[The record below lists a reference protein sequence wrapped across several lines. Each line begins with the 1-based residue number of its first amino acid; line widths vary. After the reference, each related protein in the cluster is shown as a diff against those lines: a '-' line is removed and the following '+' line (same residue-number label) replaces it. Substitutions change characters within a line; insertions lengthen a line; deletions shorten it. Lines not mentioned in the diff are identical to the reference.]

1 MKAVEEAFL
10 WRLKEEHREERGDV
24 ESTLPEQARVL
35 GSSPDS
41 ATHVLCD
48 RG

>member
-1 MKAVEEAFL
+1 MRALEQAFL
-10 WRLKEEHREERGDV
+10 WRLKREHREERGDV

-41 ATHVLCD
+41 ATNVLCD
-48 RG
+48 LG

>member
-1 MKAVEEAFL
+1 MRAVKQAFL
-10 WRLKEEHREERGDV
+10 WRLKGEHREERGDV
-24 ESTLPEQARVL
+24 ESTLPEQAKVL

-48 RG
+48 LG